1 MPRQYKK
8 TKSKKT
14 VPSGILVI
22 RRRVSTLR
30 KPTKQQKNRKLLETL
45 RKRRLV
51 LQSLLKY
58 LLSGSKRTLVPARKN
73 ITRLKNTTLKAPTK
87 KRASSPVRK
96 RRVTA
101 PVKKRASSPVRKRRV
116 TAPAKKRAS
125 SPVRKRRVTAPA
137 KKRASSP
144 VRKRRVTAPA
154 KKRASSPVRK
164 RRVTAPS
171 KKRASSPV
179 RKRRVTAPSKKRV
192 SSPARRRLS
201 SRVRSRA
208 LNPRRMRGGSYY
220 NASSMIGSPIATPGL
235 RGGGNKVTKNIT
247 SKIVDNKKSNL
258 RKKIINK
265 K

>member
-144 VRKRRVTAPA
+144 VRKRRVTAP
-154 KKRASSPVRK
+154 
-164 RRVTAPS
+164 S